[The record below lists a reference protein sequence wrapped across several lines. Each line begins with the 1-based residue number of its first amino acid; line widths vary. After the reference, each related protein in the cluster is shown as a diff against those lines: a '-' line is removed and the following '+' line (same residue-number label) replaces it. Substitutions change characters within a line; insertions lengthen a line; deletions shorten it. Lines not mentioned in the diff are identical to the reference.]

1 MSITSLRPKK
11 AAPQPSRPGWRHSKK
26 IALAGVV
33 VVAVIAAAAT
43 VSIGQITSGAQIP
56 LTPQFTAAQLNAY
69 AGDNWLT
76 NGGDLKND
84 RYSSLTQITPSNVT
98 GLQQV
103 WSKDLGVCPTHNS
116 KCGSEEGTPVVYNGV
131 MYYQTA
137 TGDVFALD
145 ATSGQILWH
154 FKPSFDT
161 GFNVGTGGRKPG
173 VAIGDGLIFAGLSD
187 GSLVALKQQ
196 TGQVLWRTVLMPWQK
211 GGSLAA
217 APLYFDGMVIE
228 GTSGADGGSL
238 SDQMDAVNANTGQL
252 LWNWSVV
259 PQTAGQLGAN
269 TWSFNGART
278 GSQYGG
284 GAMWQTP
291 ALDTKDGLLI
301 FGTGNPVPWNSRGP
315 GSNLFTD
322 SIVALDVYTGQMKWY
337 YQTVHHDLWDSDLPN
352 NAVLFNA
359 KMPTKY
365 ESEPTTPQTS
375 AAAPTTSKGK
385 KGKKGKLVIRKK
397 GKPKSGKPKSAKSQP
412 ATQNVLG
419 VAMIAKLGWTWLLDA
434 KTGKP
439 LEKID
444 QVKVPQSTA
453 PNVNTW
459 PVQPIPQT
467 PNTIDDLR
475 MPNGQGRLCARP
487 QYWTQAAP
495 DGKPF
500 KVGCIFDAYDTTQFV
515 VAPFEEMDWPSA
527 SYDPLT
533 KGFET
538 CGVSNRAFG
547 KEQIPTASQVIGSKG
562 GIGAG
567 ILSVSDNAANNW
579 GNFSS
584 LNVTTNKWNWHQAWG
599 TPCYSGEVNTASGLT
614 FVGHIGPGNGRSGQG
629 YLEALDS
636 KTGQQLW
643 TSPPMTAPATSPAIT
658 YAVNG
663 KEYVTIMAGGEGHDD
678 PTGGIRGDTI
688 YTFALP
694 G

>member
-1 MSITSLRPKK
+1 
-11 AAPQPSRPGWRHSKK
+11 
-26 IALAGVV
+26 
-33 VVAVIAAAAT
+33 
-43 VSIGQITSGAQIP
+43 
-56 LTPQFTAAQLNAY
+56 
-69 AGDNWLT
+69 
-76 NGGDLKND
+76 
-84 RYSSLTQITPSNVT
+84 
-98 GLQQV
+98 
-103 WSKDLGVCPTHNS
+103 
-116 KCGSEEGTPVVYNGV
+116 
-131 MYYQTA
+131 
-137 TGDVFALD
+137 
-145 ATSGQILWH
+145 
-154 FKPSFDT
+154 
-161 GFNVGTGGRKPG
+161 
-173 VAIGDGLIFAGLSD
+173 
-187 GSLVALKQQ
+187 
-196 TGQVLWRTVLMPWQK
+196 
-211 GGSLAA
+211 
-217 APLYFDGMVIE
+217 MVIE

-238 SDQMDAVNANTGQL
+238 SNTMEAVNANTGEL
-252 LWNWSVV
+252 LWTWDVV
-259 PQTAGQLGAN
+259 PQAAGALGAN
-269 TWSFNGART
+269 TWSFNGAIT

-284 GAMWQTP
+284 GAMWETP
-291 ALDTKDGLLI
+291 ALDTKDGLVI

-322 SIVALDVYTGQMKWY
+322 SIVALNVFTGQMQWY

-359 KMPTKY
+359 KMPTGWQ
-365 ESEPTTPQTS
+365 SEPTSPQTKP
-375 AAAPTTSKGK
+375 AVPKLAKATVAKAKGK
-385 KGKKGKLVIRKK
+385 KK
-397 GKPKSGKPKSAKSQP
+397 AKAAP

-419 VAMIAKLGWTWLLDA
+419 VAMVAKLGWTWLLDA

-444 QVKVPQSTA
+444 QVSVPQSTS
-453 PNVNTW
+453 PSVNTW

-467 PNTIDDLR
+467 PNVIDDLK

-487 QYWTQAAP
+487 QYWTQTAP

-500 KVGCIFDAYDTTQFV
+500 KVGCIFDPYDTSQFV
-515 VAPFEEMDWPSA
+515 VAPFEEMDWPSS

-533 KGFET
+533 KGYET

-567 ILSVSDNAANNW
+567 ILSVSDNAQNNW

-584 LNVTTNKWNWHQAWG
+584 LNVTTNKFNWHQAWD

-614 FVGHIGPGNGRSGQG
+614 FVGHIGPGNGQSGQG

-636 KTGQQLW
+636 KTGAQLW
-643 TSPPMTAPATSPAIT
+643 QSAPMTAPATSPAIT

-663 KEYVTIMAGGEGHDD
+663 VQYVAIMAGGEGHDD

-688 YTFALP
+688 YAFAL

>member
-1 MSITSLRPKK
+1 MRLNKRLR
-11 AAPQPSRPGWRHSKK
+11 SKK
-26 IALAGVV
+26 LAVGGVV
-33 VVAVIAAAAT
+33 IVAVIAAGAA

-56 LTPQFTAAQLNAY
+56 LAPQFTAAQLNAY
-69 AGDNWLT
+69 AGANWIS
-76 NGGDLKND
+76 NGGDLSND
-84 RYSSLTQITPSNVT
+84 RYSTLTQITPSNVSS
-98 GLQQV
+98 LHQV
-103 WSKDLGVCPTHNS
+103 WSTDLGVCPTHNS
-116 KCGSEEGTPVVYNGV
+116 KCGSEEGTPIVYGGV
-131 MYYQTA
+131 MYYQTNQ
-137 TGDVFALD
+137 GDVFALD
-145 ATSGQILWH
+145 ATTGQIIWH
-154 FKPSFDT
+154 FKPTFDP

-173 VAIGDGLIFAGLSD
+173 VGIGDGLIFAGMAD
-187 GSLVALKQQ
+187 GSLVALNQQ
-196 TGQVLWRTVLMPWQK
+196 TGAVIWRTVLMPWQK

-228 GTSGADGGSL
+228 GTSGSDGGSL
-238 SDQMDAVNANTGQL
+238 SNTMDAVNANTGQL
-252 LWNWSVV
+252 LWQWNVV
-259 PQTAGQLGAN
+259 PQAAGQLGAN
-269 TWSFNGART
+269 TWSFNGAIT

-284 GAMWQTP
+284 GAIWQTP
-291 ALDTKDGLLI
+291 ALDVKDGLLI

-322 SIVALDVYTGQMKWY
+322 SIVALNVYTGQMKWY
-337 YQTVHHDLWDSDLPN
+337 YQTVHHDLWDSDMPN
-352 NAVLFNA
+352 NAVLFTA

-365 ESEPTTPQTS
+365 LTEPTSVQKTTTV
-375 AAAPTTSKGK
+375 APAKSKGK
-385 KGKKGKLVIRKK
+385 KGKVEIRKA
-397 GKPKSGKPKSAKSQP
+397 KPKPTKSTP
-412 ATQNVLG
+412 ATKSVLG
-419 VAMIAKLGWTWLLDA
+419 VAMIAKVGWTWLLSA
-434 KTGKP
+434 KTGQP

-444 QVKVPQSTA
+444 QVAVPQSSA

-500 KVGCIFDAYDTTQFV
+500 KVGCMFDPYDTTQFV

-533 KGFET
+533 SGFET

-547 KEQIPTASQVIGSKG
+547 KEQIPTASQVVGAKG

-567 ILSVSDNAANNW
+567 ILSVSDNAQNNW

-584 LNVTTNKWNWHQAWG
+584 LNVTTNKWNWHQAWD

-614 FVGHIGPGNGRSGQG
+614 FVGHIAPGNGQSGQG

-636 KTGQQLW
+636 KTGAQLW
-643 TSPPMTAPATSPAIT
+643 TSPAMTAPATSPAIT
-658 YAVNG
+658 YSVNG
-663 KEYVTIMAGGEGHDD
+663 KQYVAIMAGGEGHDD

-688 YTFALP
+688 YAFALP